1 MKLEISIK
9 DLCMRFE
16 IDISEENIDG
26 KEKVR
31 LEIKSGEDSYI
42 AHLRDYDQA
51 FLDIGFKIKDFL
63 KKAEK

>member
-1 MKLEISIK
+1 MKLEIDIK
-9 DLCMRFE
+9 DPCMRFE

-42 AHLRDYDQA
+42 AHLRDYGQA
-51 FLDIGFKIKDFL
+51 FLDIGFEIKNIL
-63 KKAEK
+63 KKVGK

>member
-1 MKLEISIK
+1 
-9 DLCMRFE
+9 MRFE

-42 AHLRDYDQA
+42 AHLRNYDQA
-51 FLDIGFKIKDFL
+51 FLDIGFKIKDLL

>member
-1 MKLEISIK
+1 MK
-9 DLCMRFE
+9 FE

-31 LEIKSGEDSYI
+31 LEIKSDEDSYI

-51 FLDIGFKIKDFL
+51 FLDIGFKIKNIL
-63 KKAEK
+63 KKAGK